1 MDIYGPND
9 FHTKDTAYD
18 FSLKCLTKM
27 REVTPKNA
35 ITLNLHCN
43 FTENFFQGR
52 DVTSRI
58 NVGNERSDGL
68 VPIDPSRFQVL
79 HVQSRCSIK
88 QFVLEN
94 ALIFKTGRGFYEFTK
109 PEVVSHKKEVVL
121 VDRATGDMFTGREAA
136 EMIGGI
142 SSLSSLD
149 SRIQLNFFNF

>member
-1 MDIYGPND
+1 M
-9 FHTKDTAYD
+9 
-18 FSLKCLTKM
+18 
-27 REVTPKNA
+27 
-35 ITLNLHCN
+35 
-43 FTENFFQGR
+43 
-52 DVTSRI
+52 TSRS
-58 NVGNERSDGL
+58 NVGDERSDGL

-94 ALIFKTGRGFYEFTK
+94 SLIFKTGRGFYEFTK

-149 SRIQLNFFNF
+149 SRIQFNSNSIISRA

>member
-1 MDIYGPND
+1 MTNRNNIGDKRP
-9 FHTKDTAYD
+9 
-18 FSLKCLTKM
+18 
-27 REVTPKNA
+27 
-35 ITLNLHCN
+35 
-43 FTENFFQGR
+43 
-52 DVTSRI
+52 
-58 NVGNERSDGL
+58 DGL
-68 VPIDPSRFQVL
+68 APVDPSRFQVL
-79 HVQSRCSIK
+79 RVHSRCSIK

-94 ALIFKTGRGFYEFTK
+94 SLIFKTGRGFYEFTK

>member
-1 MDIYGPND
+1 M
-9 FHTKDTAYD
+9 
-18 FSLKCLTKM
+18 
-27 REVTPKNA
+27 
-35 ITLNLHCN
+35 
-43 FTENFFQGR
+43 
-52 DVTSRI
+52 TSRN
-58 NVGNERSDGL
+58 NVGDERPDGL